1 MSHCL
6 GTLKGVLPSEILF
19 FIATIS
25 GNDLDNLTL
34 SRFVYGCVIL
44 VSVCP
49 KCLEI
54 KNPALRGFLL
64 DNQPEINP
72 LNPSFLQ

>member
-1 MSHCL
+1 MSHYL
-6 GTLKGVLPSEILF
+6 GTLKGVLHSEILF

-54 KNPALRGFLL
+54 KNPACGVFC
-64 DNQPEINP
+64 
-72 LNPSFLQ
+72 